1 LFRDYYLIMFENI
14 STIDYRSMKNNFLK
28 DFSYYLISLYII
40 SFLSNLYSV
49 RDFYKAFE
57 LMLYESV
64 EIILGSFLISYIF
77 YIRKKS
83 KIKR

>member
-1 LFRDYYLIMFENI
+1 MFRDYYLIMFENI